1 MIGVSL
7 TFLGQLRERWRV
19 RVELAPGFRPRGL
32 TVGLVSEAGRSLGPV
47 VVMPEDVGC
56 CWVADLRGPCP
67 LPPGA
72 KVVATADLCGGGM
85 LVQDVCVDAR
95 RGLHAFLHGDGRLPL
110 ETDPVPEPLDKRDLS
125 RLAAAFPWIAACGG
139 PAAGPSVIDTVGAC
153 AERPVAG
160 DAATAAEDDLLD
172 MLRED
177 FGVDVDDLDEDVL
190 DALRR

>member
-56 CWVADLRGPCP
+56 CWVADLRGPSP

-139 PAAGPSVIDTVGAC
+139 PTRTPAVDEAPAGPPRAM
-153 AERPVAG
+153 PG
-160 DAATAAEDDLLD
+160 DESTAAESELLD
-172 MLRED
+172 MLRKD
-177 FGVDVDDLDEDVL
+177 FDVDVDDLDDEVL
-190 DALRR
+190 HSLRR

>member
-1 MIGVSL
+1 M
-7 TFLGQLRERWRV
+7 
-19 RVELAPGFRPRGL
+19 
-32 TVGLVSEAGRSLGPV
+32 
-47 VVMPEDVGC
+47 
-56 CWVADLRGPCP
+56 
-67 LPPGA
+67 
-72 KVVATADLCGGGM
+72 
-85 LVQDVCVDAR
+85 
-95 RGLHAFLHGDGRLPL
+95 
-110 ETDPVPEPLDKRDLS
+110 PEPLDKRDLS